1 MTFLAKINKIII
13 IICSAKKEWYHMMFF
28 QIIFAPT
35 KSALFNMPT
44 FFLFSFS
51 NKLHSFVV
59 NRAFLI
65 SSFKL
70 WKIRIYHT
78 QY

>member
-13 IICSAKKEWYHMMFF
+13 IICSAQKERYHVVFF
-28 QIIFAPT
+28 QIVFAPA
-35 KSALFNMPT
+35 KSALFDVFA

-51 NKLHSFVV
+51 DKLNPFVSL
-59 NRAFLI
+59 RAFAVSAL
-65 SSFKL
+65 KL
-70 WKIRIYHT
+70 WEVGIYHA